1 MSIRVT
7 IGDRDM
13 DEQKP
18 DRNEEL
24 KSWTKYIYYLLWKKT
39 PFVSRVH
46 HDDIVQTVLLDIW
59 DKEFISAPFVRTS
72 TIWAVDRVIRDPR
85 NVNNNKCLEWAEDE
99 ATANKEAARLELDV
113 IKERLNDYE
122 LLVIDTIMATSTYEE
137 AAIDL
142 GLTDRQFRHVRDKLF
157 SYIQSLDS

>member
-1 MSIRVT
+1 MTISVT
-7 IGDRDM
+7 VGEQNM
-13 DEQKP
+13 DEHKP

-85 NVNNNKCLEWAEDE
+85 NVNNNKCLEWAADE
-99 ATANKEAARLELDV
+99 ATSTKEAAKLELDV
-113 IKERLNDYE
+113 IKESLSDQQCMI
-122 LLVIDTIMATSTYEE
+122 LDTIVGTSSYEE

-157 SYIQSLDS
+157 SYIQSLDT